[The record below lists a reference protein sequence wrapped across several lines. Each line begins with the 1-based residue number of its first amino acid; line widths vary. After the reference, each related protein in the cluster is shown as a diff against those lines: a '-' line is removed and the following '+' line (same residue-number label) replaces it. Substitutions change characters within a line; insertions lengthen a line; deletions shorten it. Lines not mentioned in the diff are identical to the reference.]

1 MSVTVVVGLQW
12 GDEGKGKIID
22 FLSSSYDVIA
32 RYSGGANAAHT
43 VLSGNTEV
51 CLHQVPSGIFSN
63 AKLLMT
69 DGMVIDPILLYHEIK
84 YLEKIANL
92 DSDRLLIGGLAPVSM
107 PYHKLLDTTSDTFSR
122 ENYIGSTGMGIG
134 PTRADQSARQC
145 IRLFEYLDQEFLLGI
160 EFNRRVN
167 KLLTYSP
174 LVSQFSGAK
183 FDSLKN
189 YKVISNYLKNKII
202 DSAIY
207 VKDCIENDKKI
218 LFEGTQGTMLDMN
231 FGMYPY
237 VTSSSTLAG
246 YVCSGTG
253 VSPKK
258 ISKIIGVM
266 KSYSTRVS
274 NGPMVTEVFGETKN
288 KLTKYGKEVIHSTDI
303 SLRVGWLDL
312 VVIRR
317 SLVLN
322 IPNELVLT
330 KLDVF
335 DYFNEI
341 LICVSYLK
349 DGKEYKILPY
359 DYDYSKY
366 EPLYVAVKGWN
377 ANTSKITNAKN
388 FINFV
393 QTELEMEFS
402 VISVGRY
409 RDQTIKI

>member
-1 MSVTVVVGLQW
+1 
-12 GDEGKGKIID
+12 
-22 FLSSSYDVIA
+22 
-32 RYSGGANAAHT
+32 
-43 VLSGNTEV
+43 
-51 CLHQVPSGIFSN
+51 
-63 AKLLMT
+63 
-69 DGMVIDPILLYHEIK
+69 
-84 YLEKIANL
+84 
-92 DSDRLLIGGLAPVSM
+92 
-107 PYHKLLDTTSDTFSR
+107 
-122 ENYIGSTGMGIG
+122 
-134 PTRADQSARQC
+134 
-145 IRLFEYLDQEFLLGI
+145 
-160 EFNRRVN
+160 
-167 KLLTYSP
+167 
-174 LVSQFSGAK
+174 
-183 FDSLKN
+183 
-189 YKVISNYLKNKII
+189 
-202 DSAIY
+202 
-207 VKDCIENDKKI
+207 
-218 LFEGTQGTMLDMN
+218 MLDMN

-377 ANTSKITNAKN
+377 ANTSKIRKYKDLPTNAKN